1 MIQSLTI
8 INGKNSIELEL
19 LKPDK
24 SGYLLSDITGID
36 PGIATINTTDL
47 ANIDGS
53 RYNSSRIDQRNIV
66 ASFYLLEQPE
76 VEDTRQ
82 KMYKYISLKDKVTLK
97 IKTKNNTSMIDGY
110 VESIEVPIFEEHE
123 SMQVSFICPN
133 PYFRRDKPNVVWLR
147 GTQPLFHF
155 PFSNE
160 SLTEP
165 KLIFGQIDEGDGVK
179 NLEFVGDKSLGVTFH
194 IRKYKG
200 ADTLNIYNLD
210 TNEKFSVD
218 IKSMSDFVGDD
229 PYGDDEI
236 IYCSIPGEKRISVM
250 RGIVP
255 VNIINFTNRDLAW
268 FTLKKGDNIFYCE
281 TEPRVQGLECWVEY
295 NSYYLGV

>member
-36 PGIATINTTDL
+36 PGSAYINTTAL

-53 RYNSSRIDQRNIV
+53 RYNSSRVDERNIV

-76 VEDTRQ
+76 VEDTRH
-82 KMYKYISLKDKVTLK
+82 KMYKYIALKDKVTLK
-97 IKTKNNTSMIDGY
+97 IKTKDYTSMIDGY

-123 SMQVSFICPN
+123 AMQISFICPN
-133 PYFRRDKPNVVWLR
+133 PYFRRDKPEVVWLR

-165 KLIFGQIDEGDGVK
+165 KLIFGEIDPGDGVK
-179 NLEFVGDKSLGVTFH
+179 NLVFSGEYSLGVTFH
-194 IRKYKG
+194 VRKFKG

-218 IKSMSDFVGDD
+218 IKKMIEAVGED

-236 IYCSIPGEKRISVM
+236 VYCSVAGQKKISIM
-250 RGIVP
+250 KGLVP
-255 VNIINFTNRDLAW
+255 VNIIRFTNRDLAW
-268 FTLKKGDNIFYCE
+268 FKLKRGDNIFYCE
-281 TEPRVQGLECWVEY
+281 TEPRVQGLECWAEY